1 MREITKDKDTKTDIF
16 IESQT
21 IKYAINPSQFKEDLQ
36 KAKNEV
42 EDLENAVKN
51 TLVEGLGRQF
61 KAREIN
67 EEDLKEA
74 VRDVVKGYG
83 KEALEGK
90 QDKKVA
96 EDRSNDEEGL
106 ESLGRTAN
114 EYVKKR
120 IDK

>member
-42 EDLENAVKN
+42 EDLGNAVKN
-51 TLVEGLGRQF
+51 TLVEELARQF

-74 VRDVVKGYG
+74 VRDIVKGYG
-83 KEALEGK
+83 KEALEGR

-96 EDRSNDEEGL
+96 EDKSNDEEGL
-106 ESLGRTAN
+106 ESLGRPAN